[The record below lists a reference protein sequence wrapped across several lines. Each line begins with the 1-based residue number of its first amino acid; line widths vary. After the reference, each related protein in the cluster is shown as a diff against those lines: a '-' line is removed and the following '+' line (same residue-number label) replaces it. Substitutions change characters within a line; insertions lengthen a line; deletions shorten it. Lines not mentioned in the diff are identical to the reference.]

1 MVVVAP
7 RTQPRLTAW
16 FLRHFW
22 YTAWETTGHMGALE
36 KDTGDKGQD
45 ERESGGLMSELSRA
59 LQAAERDT
67 GEKDERERAYGSGS
81 AA

>member
-1 MVVVAP
+1 
-7 RTQPRLTAW
+7 
-16 FLRHFW
+16 
-22 YTAWETTGHMGALE
+22 MGALE

-67 GEKDERERAYGSGS
+67 GEKDERERVRAYGSGS

>member
-1 MVVVAP
+1 
-7 RTQPRLTAW
+7 
-16 FLRHFW
+16 
-22 YTAWETTGHMGALE
+22 MGALE

-67 GEKDERERAYGSGS
+67 GKRMRERERERVRAYGSGC